1 MTDPELRR
9 VNALL
14 EVGRWEAAAEILVRL
29 AARDPNSA
37 RLACLLARCHHLGQD
52 WPAMLEQAARACA
65 LAPNDEWAHRL
76 RSIALRRLDR
86 PAEAVAAA
94 REAVRLKPQQWEP
107 FVVLAEA
114 LLAGE
119 DAQSALAARDA
130 VDRALELSPH
140 NNEILVLAGR
150 VALALGDL
158 RTARARYEQVLAVS
172 PEDAAA
178 RVNLAVLDLHQS
190 RTTAAADRFQAVVA
204 ANPGN
209 PRLVRN
215 VQLAATMWLG
225 RLHLATSG
233 VYLACWLAAATL
245 SPGAVR
251 DGLAALVA
259 AGTVVLAGLAYRRL
273 PSGTRRMV
281 RWPAVALK
289 DDANGLRSL
298 RRSHVILMA
307 LAVYQVAIGLVML
320 TTTLPLWTTLQL
332 FATAGVVPALIR
344 VIRVWN
350 RAVSRARRRRRSGPG
365 TGDRV
370 APGAADRAA
379 AQAGAPGPE
388 TPAGQV

>member
-1 MTDPELRR
+1 
-9 VNALL
+9 VA
-14 EVGRWEAAAEILVRL
+14 V
-29 AARDPNSA
+29 
-37 RLACLLARCHHLGQD
+37 
-52 WPAMLEQAARACA
+52 
-65 LAPNDEWAHRL
+65 
-76 RSIALRRLDR
+76 R

-114 LLAGE
+114 LLAAE
-119 DAQSALAARDA
+119 NTQSGLAARDA
-130 VDRALELSPH
+130 VDRALALSPN
-140 NNEILVLAGR
+140 NNEVLVLAGR

-178 RVNLAVLDLHQS
+178 RVNLAVLDLHRS
-190 RTTAAADRFQAVVA
+190 RTTAAADRFQVVVA

-209 PRLVRN
+209 PQLVRN
-215 VQLAATMWLG
+215 VQLGATMWL
-225 RLHLATSG
+225 RQLHLATSG
-233 VYLACWLAAATL
+233 LYLACWLAAATL

-251 DGLAALVA
+251 DGVAALVA
-259 AGTVVLAGLAYRRL
+259 AGTVVLTGLAYRRL

-289 DDANGLRSL
+289 DDGTGLRSL

-332 FATAGVVPALIR
+332 FATAGAVPALIR
-344 VIRVWN
+344 VLHLWK
-350 RAVSRARRRRRSGPG
+350 RAASRARMRWRSGPG
-365 TGDRV
+365 TGDR
-370 APGAADRAA
+370 GARGLSGRRRVRPEKA
-379 AQAGAPGPE
+379 AGAGPDQ
-388 TPAGQV
+388 AVVGS